1 MSEESSTPEAA
12 SSPEKATASAHRP
25 MRLARREVTDPVEL
39 ASIIERAYVVRVGFT
54 DAEGMA
60 IVPMNFGFEWS
71 PAVPSP
77 EEGDVET
84 AGVAPAGDTKDA
96 GPSQGSPDGSPNDQ
110 AAGLPECAGGKR
122 PMPTFW
128 LHSAASGRKAEAW
141 ASSPE
146 VALELDVEGG
156 VIGGDYACAYS
167 YAYESIMAWGHIMP
181 VTDADGKRHGLA
193 QIMDHMAPGA
203 VTEFPD
209 EALGRVAV
217 WRIDVERMTGKRR
230 AAKTQAGAGK
240 PTAPTPD
247 EALPA
252 ADAAEAPEKPG
263 KKDADKGKGD
273 KDKGHKPKKDGK
285 KDKEGKPKKDKK
297 KGRAEMGLLK
307 AIEAT
312 LTGKGKRGE
321 RGDVTDEDLKRKK
334 KADRKALEKAT
345 EEILKGQRCD
355 GCGHHCKLIDPRC
368 SKGKKLRAKRLA
380 KAGIRE

>member
-1 MSEESSTPEAA
+1 MSEESNQQEAA
-12 SSPEKATASAHRP
+12 GPREEAETSAHRA
-25 MRLARREVTDPVEL
+25 MRLARREVTAPAEL
-39 ASIIERAYVVRVGFT
+39 ASIIERAHVVRVGFT

-60 IVPMNFGFEWS
+60 IVPMNFGFEW
-71 PAVPSP
+71 PGIADAPGD
-77 EEGDVET
+77 EGAHAAE
-84 AGVAPAGDTKDA
+84 
-96 GPSQGSPDGSPNDQ
+96 GSPSNDTS
-110 AAGLPECAGGKR
+110 AGGATEGTGATAAL
-122 PMPTFW
+122 PTLW

-167 YAYESIMAWGHIMP
+167 YAYESVMAWGRVTP
-181 VTDADGKRHGLA
+181 VTDDEGKCRGLA
-193 QIMDHMAPGA
+193 QIMAHMAPGA
-203 VTEFPD
+203 PAEFSD

-217 WRIDVERMTGKRR
+217 WRIDVEHMTGKRR

-240 PTAPTPD
+240 PTAPD

-252 ADAAEAPEKPG
+252 ADAAEALERPG
-263 KKDADKGKGD
+263 KKDADKDKGNKGKGD
-273 KDKGHKPKKDGK
+273 KPKKDGK
-285 KDKEGKPKKDKK
+285 KGKEGKPKKDKK
-297 KGRAEMGLLK
+297 KGRAEMGLLE
-307 AIEAT
+307 AIEAK

-321 RGDVTDEDLKRKK
+321 RGNVADEDLKRKK
-334 KADRKALEKAT
+334 RADRKALEKAT
-345 EEILKGQRCD
+345 EEVLKGQRCD